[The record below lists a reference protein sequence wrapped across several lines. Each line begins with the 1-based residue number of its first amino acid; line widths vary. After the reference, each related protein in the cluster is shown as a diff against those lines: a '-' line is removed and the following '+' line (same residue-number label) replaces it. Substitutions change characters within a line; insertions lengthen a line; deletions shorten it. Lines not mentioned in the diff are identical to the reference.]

1 MAKVYVIDGNSLL
14 FRAYF
19 ATAYG
24 PNAKVMRTKE
34 GVPTN
39 ALFAFG
45 NMINKIIS
53 SFKGG
58 EHIIVGFDVG
68 KKTFRND
75 EYEEYKANRKPTDA
89 DLVVQMPLAREL
101 LTSLGIFVYEQ
112 EGYEADDVC
121 GTIAK
126 VASKAGH
133 QVIVYTSDRDFLQL
147 IDHNIAI
154 HILKTGMSNIMVM
167 DEVTMPQEFGISPA
181 QIPDYK
187 GLRGDASDN
196 LPGIPGIGE
205 KTAVKLLQQYGTFE
219 KILEE
224 AKNID
229 GKIGQNLVEHAKIGQ
244 LSKRLATIKTDIEL
258 PFTLADTMY
267 QGYVFD
273 TINQF
278 GQRYELKQLL
288 NRLPSK
294 YKIESERDVKIEYQ
308 KISSFKNV
316 ELGSKIALFIDMK
329 EDNYF
334 KAPILGLALSNGVN
348 HYYINLDD
356 AVRDQDLKTML
367 EDEKISK
374 SCFDIKATTVA
385 LHRLGIAL
393 RGMSF
398 DLLLAAYLLDS
409 SLKNNVDSILNYFG
423 VDAHGKDDRELSLF
437 DESNPLRTAK
447 VAYLT
452 LKLQARV
459 IAELKKH
466 EALKLYEEIEMPLA
480 LVLAKMEI
488 EGFPLDAKA
497 L

>member
-68 KKTFRND
+68 KKTFRNG

-288 NRLPSK
+288 
-294 YKIESERDVKIEYQ
+294 
-308 KISSFKNV
+308 
-316 ELGSKIALFIDMK
+316 
-329 EDNYF
+329 
-334 KAPILGLALSNGVN
+334 
-348 HYYINLDD
+348 
-356 AVRDQDLKTML
+356 
-367 EDEKISK
+367 
-374 SCFDIKATTVA
+374 
-385 LHRLGIAL
+385 
-393 RGMSF
+393 
-398 DLLLAAYLLDS
+398 
-409 SLKNNVDSILNYFG
+409 
-423 VDAHGKDDRELSLF
+423 
-437 DESNPLRTAK
+437 
-447 VAYLT
+447 
-452 LKLQARV
+452 
-459 IAELKKH
+459 
-466 EALKLYEEIEMPLA
+466 
-480 LVLAKMEI
+480 
-488 EGFPLDAKA
+488 
-497 L
+497 